1 MLFWHLTTAA
11 VAYPPFTKWVAR
23 VRGDA
28 REVRLR
34 VAARVPH
41 QAAADR
47 LITEVESLYVNGPAG
62 GGGVRIASR
71 PTIRTYTAF
80 VPREK
85 VTPRFDF
92 VEA

>member
-1 MLFWHLTTAA
+1 ML
-11 VAYPPFTKWVAR
+11 AR
-23 VRGDA
+23 

-34 VAARVPH
+34 VAARVPD
-41 QAAADR
+41 QEAADR

-71 PTIRTYTAF
+71 PTIRTYTTF

-85 VTPRFDF
+85 VTPRWAF
-92 VEA
+92 VEG

>member
-1 MLFWHLTTAA
+1 M
-11 VAYPPFTKWVAR
+11 R
-23 VRGDA
+23 D
-28 REVRLR
+28 VRLR
-34 VAARVPH
+34 VAARVPD
-41 QAAADR
+41 QARGRR

-62 GGGVRIASR
+62 GGGVRFASR

-85 VTPRFDF
+85 VTPRWTF

>member
-1 MLFWHLTTAA
+1 MLGNQTIQYDLIGVNSLWPGEAA
-11 VAYPPFTKWVAR
+11 HDV
-23 VRGDA
+23 

-85 VTPRFDF
+85 VTPQWEF

>member
-1 MLFWHLTTAA
+1 
-11 VAYPPFTKWVAR
+11 
-23 VRGDA
+23 VRDI
-28 REVRLR
+28 RLR

-62 GGGVRIASR
+62 GGGVRFATR
-71 PTIRTYTAF
+71 PTIRTYTTF
-80 VPREK
+80 VPRTD
-85 VTPRFDF
+85 VTPRWVF

>member
-1 MLFWHLTTAA
+1 M
-11 VAYPPFTKWVAR
+11 VSG
-23 VRGDA
+23 VRRG
-28 REVRLR
+28 
-34 VAARVPH
+34 
-41 QAAADR
+41 
-47 LITEVESLYVNGPAG
+47 GAG

-85 VTPRFDF
+85 VTPRWQF

>member
-1 MLFWHLTTAA
+1 M
-11 VAYPPFTKWVAR
+11 PVAR
-23 VRGDA
+23 FSSMALAPVGVDT
-28 REVRLR
+28 LR
-34 VAARVPH
+34 R
-41 QAAADR
+41 
-47 LITEVESLYVNGPAG
+47 

-85 VTPRFDF
+85 VTPRFEF

>member
-1 MLFWHLTTAA
+1 MLGNQTIQYDLIGANSAWPGETPHDM
-11 VAYPPFTKWVAR
+11 R
-23 VRGDA
+23 D
-28 REVRLR
+28 VRLR
-34 VAARVPH
+34 VASRVPD
-41 QAAADR
+41 QAAADK
-47 LITEVESLYVNGPAG
+47 LINEVEALYVNGPAG

-85 VTPRFDF
+85 VSPRWDF